1 MFDLSQ
7 VQHDLKCLGF
17 DVQRYTDWL
26 AVVISD
32 NMELYLMEDGSS
44 QIEAKDGQ
52 TGLDANDTTNLTN
65 ALNFFKNAKK

>member
-1 MFDLSQ
+1 MFDLDL
-7 VQHDLKCLGF
+7 VYHDLKCLGF

-26 AVVISD
+26 NVKIND
-32 NMELYLMEDGSS
+32 NMELHLMGNGSS

-65 ALNFFKNAKK
+65 ILTVFKNAKK

>member
-1 MFDLSQ
+1 MFDLGQ

-32 NMELYLMEDGSS
+32 NMELYLKEDGSS
-44 QIEAKDGQ
+44 QIEAKDGRN
-52 TGLDANDTTNLTN
+52 GLDADGTANLTKV
-65 ALNFFKNAKK
+65 LTVFKNAKD

>member
-17 DVQRYTDWL
+17 EAQRYTDWL
-26 AVVISD
+26 AVVISGS
-32 NMELYLMEDGSS
+32 MELYLMEDGSS

-52 TGLDANDTTNLTN
+52 TGLDADDTTNLTTV
-65 ALNFFKNAKK
+65 LTVFKTAKE